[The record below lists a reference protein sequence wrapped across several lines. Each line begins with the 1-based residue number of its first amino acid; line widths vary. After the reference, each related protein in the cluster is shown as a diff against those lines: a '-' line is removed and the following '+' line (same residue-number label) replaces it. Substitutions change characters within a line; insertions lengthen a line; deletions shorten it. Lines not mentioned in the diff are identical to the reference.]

1 MNLRRFF
8 PQKSPNTLDYSPI
21 GESGEAIAMSDSIGN
36 GATPEF
42 RAPSVY
48 GDDGVT
54 IIGMIGVVREA
65 AANQGATLS
74 LFGGGINPGAEVPSG
89 VDPDYILDFARTHED
104 AGFDMVLTGYSSSTP
119 DGFEVA
125 GYAAAH
131 TERLGYLIAHRPGFV
146 APTLAARKAA
156 TLDQLT
162 NGRIALHIITGGN
175 DVEQRQDGDW
185 LDHDARYRRTDE
197 YLSVVRRIWTEREP
211 FDHEGEFYRLQDAYS
226 QARCRQQ
233 PHVPLFFGG
242 ASDIALDVAS
252 RRADLFALWGEPRAS
267 IAQRIEDVKTRVAA
281 AGRDPSEIRFSLS
294 ARPILADTEDK
305 AWERAEQI
313 LSRIRQATAGRITP
327 GVPTRPQSEGA
338 WRLLRF
344 AAEGNVHDERLWM
357 PIAAASGASGS
368 TTCLVG
374 TPQQVADSLLAYYDL
389 GCTAFIIR
397 GFDPLADA
405 AEYGRELI
413 PLVREGVAQRNRQL
427 AR

>member
-1 MNLRRFF
+1 
-8 PQKSPNTLDYSPI
+8 
-21 GESGEAIAMSDSIGN
+21 MSDSIGN

-42 RAPSVY
+42 TAPSVY

-294 ARPILADTEDK
+294 VRPILADTEDK

-374 TPQQVADSLLAYYDL
+374 TPRQVADSLLAYYDL

-413 PLVREGVAQRNRQL
+413 PLVRQGVAQRNRQL